1 MSRPTPTPTSTPDP
15 VPSAGV
21 LDALPSAA
29 LILDGRAVVVAVNQL
44 WRDSPEGCF
53 GMTEPVEPGLNL
65 LEGIRASAE
74 ATSDDA
80 QAMICGLE
88 EAVGGTRAVF
98 TKQFACGPAAD
109 PETHWMRVELRGF
122 VEADGQ
128 RLVLLTRQD
137 VTAEYRT
144 DRALLESESRYHA
157 VVEHQLELISRF
169 LPDTTL
175 TFVNQSYCDFFGK
188 TRQQLLGHKFLE
200 LIPENEWPAVLDN
213 LGAFTPDQNT
223 STYEYSVRRP
233 DGSTGWQSWTD
244 RAFFDENG
252 QAIEFQSVGR
262 DITHLKQTQEALRE
276 SQTRFKQLADH
287 LDGVFWIFDWQTR
300 KMIYLSPA
308 FEIVFA
314 RPPQGVLDEPGEWIE
329 SVHPQDRSHVQ
340 AVFRGADHEPF
351 DLTYRIL
358 RPGGEERW
366 VRDRGYPVHDEAGR
380 VVRLAGLAEDVT
392 ERVLAE
398 QKVQRSEERYRAASE
413 AGLDA
418 FYLLD
423 SLRDDRGE
431 IVDFV
436 FTDIN
441 QRGAALVSR
450 ERGEVIGQRLCELLP
465 VNRDEKLFGAYK
477 RVAESGEGINDEFA
491 IDAVDAAQQGIQA
504 NWMERQ
510 VVRVGD
516 GIAISARDITA
527 RKRNEQEIVRQREE
541 NQTILDALPAFVFY
555 KDTQNRILRVN
566 KAVCEAEGLSAD
578 QIEGKHSAE
587 LYPETAEAFHQ
598 DDLAVIRSGE
608 PKLGYVEK
616 LPAIDGGE
624 DRWIRT
630 DKVPLYDNDHNPA
643 GVIAIAMDVTE
654 LKHTAERLKESE
666 RRYRGLFDRVPVS
679 VWEQDLREVGVW
691 LDELRRRGVEDLP
704 AYLQEHPDAM
714 AHAKQLVNIKG
725 VNQATFELMGARDLE
740 SLNQLL
746 NDPRL
751 GSPPERWALKL
762 QTIWAGQRSAEMET
776 YCYTVEGKKID
787 VLFRLEIPEVDGQLD
802 LSRAIVALT
811 DISANR
817 QRLFAQAQVTHA
829 ERERLVLGH
838 ELHDTLAQQLT
849 GINMLIESL
858 RRRLASQN
866 IPEAAR
872 VAELAG
878 MVGQANSEVRRLIS
892 GLSAERIAA
901 QEIETA
907 LESLAERSALVHQL
921 PITFHC
927 LRTPDEL
934 DEEAAN
940 HLLFIAQE
948 ATHNAAKHA
957 RASSIEITLDQDPEA
972 LTLTVRDDG
981 VGLPPADQRTASPE
995 SGLGL
1000 GIMRYRAEAIGATMT
1015 FNASPQAGTTVV
1027 CSLPTPTP
1035 RESRSAAANP
1045 PRHDD
1050 HPGVSK
1056 DD

>member
-1 MSRPTPTPTSTPDP
+1 MSRPTPI
-15 VPSAGV
+15 PSASV
-21 LDALPSAA
+21 LDALSSAA
-29 LILDGRAVVVAVNQL
+29 LILDGQAVVVAVNQL

-53 GMTEPVEPGLNL
+53 GMTESVTPGLDL
-65 LEGIRASAE
+65 LTGMKASAE
-74 ATSDDA
+74 AASNDA
-80 QAMICGLE
+80 QSMIRGLE
-88 EAVGGTRAVF
+88 DVVGGTRDVF
-98 TKQFACGPAAD
+98 TQQFACGPAAEH
-109 PETHWMRVELRGF
+109 ETYWMRVELRAF
-122 VEADGQ
+122 IEADAQ
-128 RLVLLTRQD
+128 RMVLLTRQD

-175 TFVNQSYCDFFGK
+175 TFVNQSYCDYFGK
-188 TRQQLLGHKFLE
+188 TREQLLGRKFLE
-200 LIPENEWPAVLDN
+200 LVPENEWPVILEN
-213 LGAFTPDQNT
+213 LAAFTADRNIF
-223 STYEYSVRRP
+223 TYEHAVRLP

-244 RAFFDENG
+244 RAFFDEKG
-252 QAIEFQSVGR
+252 KPLEFQSVGR
-262 DITHLKQTQEALRE
+262 DITHLKKTQEALRE
-276 SQTRFKQLADH
+276 SQTRFNQLADH

-308 FEIVFA
+308 FELVFA
-314 RPPQGVLDEPGEWIE
+314 RPPQGVLGDPGQWIE

-340 AVFRGADHEPF
+340 AVFRGADHQPF

-366 VRDRGYPVHDEAGR
+366 VRDRGYPVHDDAGR

-423 SLRDDRGE
+423 ALRDDRGE
-431 IVDFV
+431 IIDFV

-441 QRGAALVSR
+441 QRGAVLVSR

-465 VNRDEKLFGAYK
+465 VNRDEMFFGAYK
-477 RVAESGEGINDEFA
+477 RVAETGESINDEFSL
-491 IDAVDAAQQGIQA
+491 DAAQQGIQA

-541 NQTILDALPAFVFY
+541 NQIILDAIPAMVFY
-555 KDTQNRILRVN
+555 KDAHNRILRVN
-566 KAVCEAEGLSAD
+566 RAVCEAMNLPAD
-578 QIEGKHSAE
+578 QIEGMHSSE
-587 LYPETAEAFHQ
+587 LFPNDAEAFYK
-598 DDLAVIRSGE
+598 DDMAVMRSGK
-608 PKLGYVEK
+608 PKLGYVERVGESK
-616 LPAIDGGE
+616 DGE
-624 DRWIRT
+624 RWVRT
-630 DKVPLYDNDHNPA
+630 DKVPQYDADRNPV

-654 LKHTAERLKESE
+654 LKHTTERLKESE

-679 VWEQDLREVGVW
+679 VCEQDLSAVGAW
-691 LDELRRRGVEDLP
+691 LDELRRRGVEDLQ
-704 AYLQEHPDAM
+704 AYLQEHPDAI
-714 AHAKQLVNIKG
+714 AQAKQLVKIKG

-740 SLNQLL
+740 SLRRLL

-751 GSPPERWALKL
+751 GPPTERWALKL
-762 QTIWAGQRSAEMET
+762 QTIWTAQRSAEMET
-776 YCYTVEGKKID
+776 YCYDVDGKKID

-829 ERERLVLGH
+829 ERERLMLGH

-849 GINMLIESL
+849 GINMLTESL
-858 RRRLASQN
+858 RRRLASQD
-866 IPEAAR
+866 IPEAER

-901 QEIETA
+901 YEIETA

-957 RASSIEITLDQDPEA
+957 RASSIEITLDQDEEA
-972 LTLTVRDDG
+972 LTLTVHDDG
-981 VGLPPADQRTASPE
+981 VGLPPADQRTATPE

-1000 GIMRYRAEAIGATMT
+1000 SIMRYRAEAIGATMT
-1015 FNASPQAGTTVV
+1015 INAPPQAGTTVV
-1027 CSLPTPTP
+1027 CSLPTP
-1035 RESRSAAANP
+1035 AATNP